1 MRQLCILSLTNLYNS
16 TSICL
21 CLIPFFFDIYP
32 AIVLFHHCTG
42 ESLRN
47 SQLPSGRNIWQA
59 NSKASWLREYEM
71 QSRRV
76 MPHSPNSKL
85 TYANL
90 LDYNLKNDGSLDF
103 WLSEIDDFGNFV
115 MAAATL
121 QD

>member
-1 MRQLCILSLTNLYNS
+1 M
-16 TSICL
+16 
-21 CLIPFFFDIYP
+21 
-32 AIVLFHHCTG
+32 H
-42 ESLRN
+42 
-47 SQLPSGRNIWQA
+47 
-59 NSKASWLREYEM
+59 
-71 QSRRV
+71 
-76 MPHSPNSKL
+76 HSPNSKL